1 MRAQAKP
8 ADGFPEPDSDAHTW
22 TGKTRKWLLRKL
34 PPDKLLPGDQP
45 SYVMSWAYVFG
56 MGAVASLVWII
67 MSGVVLGLNGPQWY
81 HVSSLGRFV
90 NSSHLWSVELFF
102 IFLVVHLWLK
112 FWMAAWRG
120 GRVLT
125 WITGMLSF
133 VVSIVAAFT
142 GYLLQTNFDSQWIAF
157 EAKDALNSVGVGAW
171 FNVANVG
178 QIFVWHVT
186 LLPLAVGA
194 VVVLHV
200 LLVRVHGVVPPLEA
214 AVGDA
219 QLRDNGTESSNP
231 REPGQ
236 PVASA
241 APRTSADPKD
251 AAL

>member
-1 MRAQAKP
+1 MTARTTPAHGAPAQHDDP
-8 ADGFPEPDSDAHTW
+8 HTW
-22 TGKTRKWLLRKL
+22 TGRIRRWMLAKL
-34 PPDKLLPGDQP
+34 PPDKLLPEDQP

-56 MGAVASLVWII
+56 MGAVASLLWII

-81 HVSSLGRFV
+81 HLSAVGGFI
-90 NSSHLWSVELFF
+90 NSTHLWSVELFF
-102 IFLVVHLWLK
+102 MFMVVHLWLK

-120 GRVLT
+120 GRALT
-125 WITGMLSF
+125 WITGVISF

-157 EAKDALNSVGVGAW
+157 EAKDALNAVGVGAW
-171 FNVANVG
+171 FNVANLG

-214 AVGDA
+214 DDGDA
-219 QLRDNGTESSNP
+219 QVRGADSAPSHVPEAIPLRDPAG
-231 REPGQ
+231 PG
-236 PVASA
+236 SA
-241 APRTSADPKD
+241 A
-251 AAL
+251 